1 MTKAHDAL
9 CLAIDNTP
17 ISNNIKRLL
26 RLIACDD
33 VVLCFK
39 DGSYLYYKYSSQ
51 SYRLDSL
58 DVIQSYDD
66 LPFDIS
72 DFKCSYAKN

>member
-9 CLAIDNTP
+9 CLATDNTP

-33 VVLCFK
+33 VIMAFK
-39 DGSYLYYKYSSQ
+39 DGSYLVYKYNDI
-51 SYRLDSL
+51 SYRQDKL
-58 DVIQSYDD
+58 IIAQSDD
-66 LPFDIS
+66 LPFEI
-72 DFKCSYAKN
+72 